1 MNALAQ
7 APGQVILQS
16 PNKPT
21 KSYDPGW
28 KVIDMEEKDDSL
40 PN

>member
-21 KSYDPGW
+21 KSYDLGW
-28 KVIDMEEKDDSL
+28 RVIDLEDKDESL